1 MVISIYL
8 STDDIYRWYH
18 LSIYPSIHPFIYLP
32 THIPFKKAKCISLVI
47 YKSVSAFNNLS
58 WRFLHSHACGTASL
72 FNALGVAMI
81 QILHCLFS
89 QPSTVPRLSLSS
101 TSLQRI
107 TLYICH
113 FLYVWYLWYVC
124 VFIEYSEVE
133 SLNWRIC
140 ACLMVFFSNLF
151 LFLAVAG
158 SLLLCMGFLWLR
170 WAGATVCW
178 GVWAQCSGF
187 SCF

>member
-1 MVISIYL
+1 MTSE
-8 STDDIYRWYH
+8 
-18 LSIYPSIHPFIYLP
+18 IHF
-32 THIPFKKAKCISLVI
+32 
-47 YKSVSAFNNLS
+47 AFNNLS

-81 QILHCLFS
+81 QMLHCLFS

-124 VFIEYSEVE
+124 GFYRILRGRIVELKNMCMFDGFFFFQFVFIFGCCWVFVAVHGF
-133 SLNWRIC
+133 SLVVVSRRYCMLGCVGSVQW
-140 ACLMVFFSNLF
+140 LLLF
-151 LFLAVAG
+151 LGCTSFSRCGTQAWV
-158 SLLLCMGFLWLR
+158 FR
-170 WAGATVCW
+170 GA
-178 GVWAQCSGF
+178 
-187 SCF
+187 

>member
-1 MVISIYL
+1 
-8 STDDIYRWYH
+8 
-18 LSIYPSIHPFIYLP
+18 
-32 THIPFKKAKCISLVI
+32 
-47 YKSVSAFNNLS
+47 
-58 WRFLHSHACGTASL
+58 
-72 FNALGVAMI
+72 MI
-81 QILHCLFS
+81 QMLHCLFS

-140 ACLMVFFSNLF
+140 AYLMVFFFQFVFIFGCCWVFVAVHGFSLVAVSRCYCMLGCVGSVQWLLLF
-151 LFLAVAG
+151 LGCTSFSRCEVGHFYELQSDTDVTTYG
-158 SLLLCMGFLWLR
+158 VLQGFRRQWP
-170 WAGATVCW
+170 
-178 GVWAQCSGF
+178 
-187 SCF
+187 